1 MLWVKKDQNIYG
13 KLYIED
19 YSKLLLQIKGY
30 LNNFLKSVRELWVL
44 KIKKLNKT
52 NNYYQ
57 KGSLIS

>member
-1 MLWVKKDQNIYG
+1 MLWVKKDQNIYD

-19 YSKLLLQIKGY
+19 YSKLLLQIKEY
-30 LNNFLKSVRELWVL
+30 LNNFLKSARELWVL

>member
-1 MLWVKKDQNIYG
+1 MLWVKKDQNIYD

-19 YSKLLLQIKGY
+19 YSRLLLRIKEY
-30 LNNFLKSVRELWVL
+30 LNNFLKSVGELSVL